1 MLKKTLEINKY
12 KNRDINDK
20 YHEEYQ
26 YLNLLNDIMNEGSLE
41 EGRNGFTKAV
51 FGTAMHFSLENNKIP
66 ILTTK
71 KTAWKTCLK
80 ELLWFVRGNNSDNNI
95 LRNQKVHIWDG
106 NSTREY
112 LDSINLNHFD
122 ENELGKIY
130 GEQWRH
136 FNQPYIPNVKKREM
150 ISQKIDYDENKGIKQ
165 LCDDLDNIYN
175 FQQHNCNEEMELL
188 KNNINNLKNKINFMS
203 EIQPKQNIDQ
213 LQYIIDCLKDPLKR
227 TSRRLVMSAWN
238 PSQFDSMVLPPCHC
252 FCQFYVKEGNKL
264 SCLLLCRSQDEF
276 IGTNFNISSYS
287 FLTHL
292 IAKHCNLIPYEFSI
306 VGGNC
311 HIYDDHFE
319 QVEEQ
324 LKREPLE
331 FPTLEILNKKEN
343 INDYDINDF
352 KISNY
357 KHHPQIKAKM
367 RA

>member
-80 ELLWFVRGNNSDNNI
+80 ELLWFVRGQTDNNI
-95 LRNQKVHIWDG
+95 LNEQKVHIWDG
-106 NSTREY
+106 NSSREY
-112 LDSINLNHFD
+112 LDSVGLEHY
-122 ENELGKIY
+122 EVNELGPIY
-130 GEQWRH
+130 SHQWRN
-136 FNQPYIPNVKKREM
+136 FNGIYFPNKDKKKLEDDYQFKSNGTMQENLICGTHCNNTKEELSVYSGLDDYVIDIIDEVKT
-150 ISQKIDYDENKGIKQ
+150 ISPLEPKKG
-165 LCDDLDNIYN
+165 
-175 FQQHNCNEEMELL
+175 
-188 KNNINNLKNKINFMS
+188 
-203 EIQPKQNIDQ
+203 IDQ
-213 LQYIIDCLKDPLKR
+213 LQNVINDLKDPNKR
-227 TSRRLVMSAWN
+227 NSRRHIVCAWN
-238 PSQFDSMVLPPCHC
+238 PSQLHQMALPPCHC
-252 FCQFYVKEGNKL
+252 FFQLNVLEGNKL
-264 SCLLLCRSQDEF
+264 SCSVYCRSQDCTL
-276 IGTNFNISSYS
+276 GTPFNISSYS

-292 IAKHCNLIPYEFSI
+292 IAKHCDLEPYEFI
-306 VGGNC
+306 LYAGNC

-324 LKREPLE
+324 LKREPFE
-331 FPTLEILNKKEN
+331 FPTLEIQNKKEN